1 MPVNEESMIPKEI
14 LDQLERIF
22 EEQKR
27 KNASSYEFPL
37 VKPTFDFDE
46 IKEALESLLSTKVTM
61 GEKVRNFEASFA
73 KYIGVR
79 NAIMVNSGSS
89 ANLLAMA
96 ILSNSSIENPLMP
109 NDKVIVPALTWPTSV
124 YPIADVG
131 TLPVFADSKLATLN
145 LDPDSVRAAMTPD
158 VRAIMA
164 VHLIGNPCDMN
175 ELNEICDEHGLYL
188 IEDCCE
194 AHGAEFNG
202 KKVGSFRDLGTYS
215 FFFSHHISTIEGGM
229 VVTDNDEYAELAR
242 ALRAHGWTRDLV
254 NRKRVERKYA
264 NRDPRFLFINR
275 GYNLRPTEIQGA
287 FGIHQIKKLDDFVR
301 LRRRHASIL
310 LDALADAKIDIHVQH
325 EQEGGKHSWFGF
337 PMVLKEGDWAS
348 RSKVVERMEKRGVE
362 TRVVMGG
369 NMEVQPARQTY
380 PAMAPVPLG
389 VASHVD
395 RLGMLI
401 GVHAEM
407 TDEECNDLSERIIS
421 ALREK
426 QTDLR

>member
-1 MPVNEESMIPKEI
+1 MNEESMIPREI
-14 LDQLERIF
+14 LDQLEKIF
-22 EEQKR
+22 DEQKR

-37 VKPTFDFDE
+37 VKPSFDFEE
-46 IKEALESLLSTKVTM
+46 IKEAFESLLSTRVTM
-61 GEKVRNFEASFA
+61 GEKVRKFEASFA

-96 ILSNSSIENPLMP
+96 ILSNSSIENPLKP
-109 NDKVIVPALTWPTSV
+109 NDKVIVPALTWSTSV

-131 TLPVFADSKLATLN
+131 ALPIFSDSKLTTLN
-145 LDPDSVRAAMTPD
+145 LDPDSVRAAITPD

-164 VHLIGNPCDMN
+164 VHLIGNPCDMK

-194 AHGAEFNG
+194 AHGAEFND
-202 KKVGSFRDLGTYS
+202 KKVGSFGNLGTYS

-242 ALRAHGWTRDLV
+242 VLRAHGWTRDLA
-254 NRKRVERKYA
+254 NRKKVESKFA
-264 NRDPRFLFINR
+264 DRDPRFLFINR

-287 FGIHQIKKLDDFVR
+287 FGIHQIKKLDNFVS

-310 LDALADAKIDIHVQH
+310 LDSLTDSKIDIHVQH

-337 PMVLKEGDWAS
+337 PIILKEGDCDS
-348 RSKVVERMEKRGVE
+348 RRKVIERMEKQGVE

-369 NMEVQPARQTY
+369 NMEVQPAKQTY
-380 PAMAPVPLG
+380 PSLAPVPLN
-389 VASHVD
+389 VANHVD
-395 RLGMLI
+395 RCGILV
-401 GVHAEM
+401 GVHADM
-407 TDEECNDLSERIIS
+407 TDEDCTELSEIIIS
-421 ALREK
+421 ALEEV
-426 QTDLR
+426 

>member
-1 MPVNEESMIPKEI
+1 MTKEVMIPEKI
-14 LDQLERIF
+14 LTQLERIF

-37 VKPTFDFDE
+37 VKPTFDFEE

-61 GEKVRNFEASFA
+61 GEKVRNFEESFA

-96 ILSNSSIENPLMP
+96 ILSNSSIEDPLKP
-109 NDKVIVPALTWPTSV
+109 NDKVIVPALTWSTSV
-124 YPIADVG
+124 YPIAD
-131 TLPVFADSKLATLN
+131 LRAMPVFVDSNLATLN
-145 LDPDSVRAAMTPD
+145 ISPNSIRAAITPD
-158 VRAIMA
+158 VKAIMA
-164 VHLIGNPCDMN
+164 VHLIGNPCDMK
-175 ELNEICDEHGLYL
+175 ELNEICDEHGFYL
-188 IEDCCE
+188 IEDSCE

-202 KKVGSFRDLGTYS
+202 KKVGSFGDLGTYS

-242 ALRAHGWTRDLV
+242 SLRAHGWTRDLV
-254 NRKRVERKYA
+254 NRKKVEREFAK
-264 NRDPRFLFINR
+264 RDPRFLFINR

-287 FGIHQIKKLDDFVR
+287 FGIHQIKKLNDFVR
-301 LRRRHASIL
+301 LRRKHASIL
-310 LDALADAKIDIHVQH
+310 LDALNDAKVDIHVQH

-337 PMVLKEGDWAS
+337 PMILKEGTWDS
-348 RSKVVERMEKRGVE
+348 RSKVIKRLEKRSVE

-380 PAMAPVPLG
+380 PAMAPVPLN
-389 VASHVD
+389 VANHVD
-395 RLGMLI
+395 RLGILI

-407 TDEECNDLSERIIS
+407 TDDDCSELAVRVVS
-421 ALREK
+421 ALKE
-426 QTDLR
+426 T

>member
-1 MPVNEESMIPKEI
+1 MVDGSIIPKEI
-14 LDQLERIF
+14 LEQLAIIF
-22 EEQKR
+22 DAQKELH
-27 KNASSYEFPL
+27 ASKYEFPL
-37 VKPTFDFDE
+37 VKPSFDFEE
-46 IKEALESLLSTKVTM
+46 IQEALESLLTTKVTM
-61 GEKVRNFEASFA
+61 GEKVHAFENAFA
-73 KYIGVR
+73 EYLGAR

-96 ILSNSSIENPLMP
+96 VLTNSSIENPIST
-109 NDKVIVPALTWPTSV
+109 NDQVIVPALTWSTSV

-131 TLPVFADSKLATLN
+131 ALPVFADSNLSTLN
-145 LDPDSVRAAMTPD
+145 LDMDSLKAAITPK
-158 VRAIMA
+158 VKAVMA

-175 ELNEICDEHGLYL
+175 QLEEVCDEHGLYL

-194 AHGAEFNG
+194 AHGAEFNK
-202 KKVGSFRDLGTYS
+202 KKVGTFGDLGTYS

-242 ALRAHGWTRDLV
+242 VLRAHGWTRDLS
-254 NRKRVERKYA
+254 NRQKVEEKYPK
-264 NRDPRFLFINR
+264 RDPRFLFINK

-287 FGIHQIKKLDDFVR
+287 FGIHQIRKLDNFVE

-310 LDALADAKIDIHVQH
+310 LDALDDAKVDVDVQH
-325 EQEGGKHSWFGF
+325 EQENGKHSWFGF
-337 PMVLKEGDWAS
+337 PMILKDGHWDQ
-348 RSKVVERMEKRGVE
+348 RSAAIEKLERQSIE

-380 PAMAPVPLG
+380 PAMAPVPLE

-395 RLGMLI
+395 RSGMLI

-407 TDEECNDLSERIIS
+407 TDDECAELATRIVS
-421 ALREK
+421 ALMEK
-426 QTDLR
+426 

>member
-1 MPVNEESMIPKEI
+1 MIPKEI
-14 LDQLERIF
+14 LAQLERIF
-22 EEQKR
+22 EEQRR

-37 VKPTFDFDE
+37 VKPTFDFEE

-61 GEKVRNFEASFA
+61 GEKVRNFEMSFA

-96 ILSNSSIENPLMP
+96 ILSNPCIEDPLRP
-109 NDKVIVPALTWPTSV
+109 NDKVIVPALTWSTSV
-124 YPIADVG
+124 YPIADLG
-131 TLPVFADSKLATLN
+131 AMPVFADSNLATLN
-145 LDPDSVRAAMTPD
+145 LDSNSIRAAITPD
-158 VRAIMA
+158 VKAIMA

-188 IEDCCE
+188 IEDSCE

-202 KKVGSFRDLGTYS
+202 KKVGSFGNLGTYS

-229 VVTDNDEYAELAR
+229 VVTDNDEYAEVAR
-242 ALRAHGWTRDLV
+242 SLRAHGWTRDLV
-254 NRKRVERKYA
+254 NRKKVESKFA
-264 NRDPRFLFINR
+264 ERDPRFLFINR

-287 FGIHQIKKLDDFVR
+287 FGIHQIKKLNEFVR
-301 LRRRHASIL
+301 LRRKHASIL
-310 LDALADAKIDIHVQH
+310 LDTLDDAKVDVHLQH

-337 PMVLKEGDWAS
+337 PIILKEGDWDS
-348 RSKVVERMEKRGVE
+348 RNKVIERLERRSIE
-362 TRVVMGG
+362 TRAVMGG

-380 PAMAPVPLG
+380 PAMAPVPLD
-389 VASHVD
+389 VANHVD

-407 TDEECNDLSERIIS
+407 TDDDCAELAARVVS
-421 ALREK
+421 ALKE
-426 QTDLR
+426 T